1 MVWPADG
8 SLPSPY
14 GSCVTGETDV
24 VILDMHVHTAASD
37 DSTATI
43 TGYIDLILAYRQF
56 HPVDGFVLTE
66 HRTYTPGLE
75 LQRYWDEYGVL
86 VLQGVEMDTNLG
98 HLLVYGLTD
107 RVLERFDVTKRMHDG
122 RRIIAEVEQLGA
134 IAIPSHP
141 FRESVF
147 GNIIERD
154 IREVAGVRILE
165 GYNGQNSHK
174 QNERAAAL
182 CAQHGFR
189 EIGGSDAHY
198 VDPNWFLTCAT
209 AFEDTITS
217 SAALVEALHYGEYRP
232 IQLPTV
238 DAASLPVP
246 KPVLR

>member
-1 MVWPADG
+1 M
-8 SLPSPY
+8 
-14 GSCVTGETDV
+14 
-24 VILDMHVHTAASD
+24 ILDMHVHTAASD

-43 TGYIDLILAYRQF
+43 HGYIDLILAYRQF

-122 RRIIAEVEQLGA
+122 RRIIAEVEELGA
-134 IAIPSHP
+134 VAIPSHP

-154 IREVAGVRILE
+154 VREVAGVRILE
-165 GYNGQNSHK
+165 GYNGQNSHQ
-174 QNERAAAL
+174 QNARAAAL
-182 CAQHGFR
+182 CTQHGFR
-189 EIGGSDAHY
+189 EIAGSDAHY

-217 SAALVEALHYGEYRP
+217 SAALVEALRYGAYRP
-232 IQLPTV
+232 IQLPAV
-238 DAASLPVP
+238 DAACLPVP